1 MTILFKQTPEIL
13 FTPDLETLSFPISDQ
28 GHEYWEEKI
37 IETSESVFNS
47 ISIEETKELY
57 DLSEIELQTTLRN
70 RIEQEFLKTVS
81 NAESY
86 DYSISDDVFI
96 VKITSELAT
105 EMQGLLRQT
114 LVDRATQVAEGMNE
128 LFDLNPDAAFEG
140 KTRALEMS
148 EEYLS
153 HLNVDPDFS
162 NSELIYWETYRDY
175 FASELGS
182 YLFDY

>member
-70 RIEQEFLKTVS
+70 RIEQEFLKTV
-81 NAESY
+81 
-86 DYSISDDVFI
+86 
-96 VKITSELAT
+96 
-105 EMQGLLRQT
+105 
-114 LVDRATQVAEGMNE
+114 
-128 LFDLNPDAAFEG
+128 
-140 KTRALEMS
+140 
-148 EEYLS
+148 
-153 HLNVDPDFS
+153 
-162 NSELIYWETYRDY
+162 
-175 FASELGS
+175 
-182 YLFDY
+182 